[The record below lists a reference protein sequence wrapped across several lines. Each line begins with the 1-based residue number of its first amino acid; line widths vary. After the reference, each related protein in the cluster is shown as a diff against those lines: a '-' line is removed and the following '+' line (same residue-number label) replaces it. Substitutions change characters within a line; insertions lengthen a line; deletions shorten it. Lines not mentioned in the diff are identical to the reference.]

1 MSNLWYVFDFYL
13 LMNMKKNPAKVIY
26 MITLKVNKIEE
37 SKILNLKTWIKQE
50 IISLKKKAKWIVSKK
65 YKNIFMALS
74 YIEQLL
80 ILLSTVTVCVSIS
93 AFVSV
98 AGICMDLDSSAVE
111 LKIRVITVKIK
122 KYKLINKKKRN

>member
-1 MSNLWYVFDFYL
+1 MSNLWYVFDFMFFYL
-13 LMNMKKNPAKVIY
+13 LMNMKKKPAKVIY
-26 MITLKVNKIEE
+26 IITLKVNKIEE

-50 IISLKKKAKWIVSKK
+50 IISWKKKAKWIVSKK

-93 AFVSV
+93 AFASV

-122 KYKLINKKKRN
+122 KYKKKGN